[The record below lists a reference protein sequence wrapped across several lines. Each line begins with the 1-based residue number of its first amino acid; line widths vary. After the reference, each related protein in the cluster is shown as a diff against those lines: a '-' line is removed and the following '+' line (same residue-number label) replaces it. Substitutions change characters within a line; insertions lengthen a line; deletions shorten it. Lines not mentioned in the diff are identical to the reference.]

1 VDIWTVDKAAIRAE
15 IRARNALRQSALL
28 PLLNEQKELEHRCR
42 LIRDQRWYAFKGSK
56 QTDYERFRD
65 EVYAERGVPSTFMG
79 RWAWHIDI
87 NKRFEAFLHAN
98 YADEIATMLEIAPD
112 YLAIT
117 RETVEARSQGEAAD

>member
-1 VDIWTVDKAAIRAE
+1 
-15 IRARNALRQSALL
+15 L
-28 PLLNEQKELEHRCR
+28 PLLDEQKELEHVCR
-42 LIRDQRWYAFKGSK
+42 LIRDRGWSAFRRSK
-56 QTDYERFRD
+56 QADYDRFRD
-65 EVYAERGVPSTFMG
+65 EVYEKRGVSSSFMG

-117 RETVEARSQGEAAD
+117 RETVEARSQAEGAD